1 MLETVQGSI
10 GRKKPQA
17 AADKP
22 IDTHL
27 DGDGDSLEQMSAEGY
42 SDYYAE
48 DLSRR
53 VNAQTRG
60 IFDPEGEHSDVAE
73 DKPIKPVIGDSEQ

>member
-1 MLETVQGSI
+1 
-10 GRKKPQA
+10 
-17 AADKP
+17 
-22 IDTHL
+22 
-27 DGDGDSLEQMSAEGY
+27 MSAEGY

-60 IFDPEGEHSDVAE
+60 IFDPEGEGGDVGE
-73 DKPIKPVIGDSEQ
+73 DMPIKPVIGDAE